1 MSFIIPF
8 IRLPH
13 CFHSAMSF
21 QDRTPESLVQR
32 SDSKNPATTCRGITS
47 GGKPCR
53 RSLASSAKSSPKSS
67 PIAARHTASRGVVAV
82 LEDDDGNLDAAAF
95 YCWQHKDQ
103 AQSFA
108 EKHSNS
114 PHAAHTKLLPVQE
127 RTSID
132 SLVARLGVASIQD
145 QAKPPRNPREDCRRP
160 TQNTQQYSRPSERPS
175 ARPQTHARPKSGPGF
190 WVSLCCMGSAD
201 EDEDAGRLDYQ
212 APQPE
217 MTHVSNFSTPVYPL
231 PTHSRPTPY
240 RQTGSRPQQPISLPH
255 AASTT
260 GLPPRKPL
268 LDVPTT
274 ALNKR
279 RANSAPTSTTELLPF
294 IPGHLPPLTASLL
307 LTELSKPI
315 SPHDEAGYIYIFWLT
330 ETSTSSTP
338 SNDTA
343 ASLLAA
349 PKTSARGGQRRPSD
363 VMSAY
368 VASKGATKTIKLK
381 IGRANNVHR
390 RMNEWNRQCGY
401 NLSLVRFYPYVSS
414 SSSPSPSPSPSPS
427 RAPAANVSDQHVHKV
442 PHAHRVERLVHLELG
457 DKRVKRDCKACGREH
472 KEWFEIEATAEGVAA
487 VDEVVRRWVKWA
499 ETNP

>member
-1 MSFIIPF
+1 
-8 IRLPH
+8 
-13 CFHSAMSF
+13 MSF

-53 RSLASSAKSSPKSS
+53 RSLASSPKSSPKSS
-67 PIAARHTASRGVVAV
+67 PTAGRHAASRGVVAV
-82 LEDDDGNLDAAAF
+82 LQDDDGNLDAAAF

-108 EKHSNS
+108 QKHSIS
-114 PHAAHTKLLPVQE
+114 PHAANTTLLPVQE

-132 SLVARLGVASIQD
+132 SLIARLGVASIQD
-145 QAKPPRNPREDCRRP
+145 PPKPAKNPREDRRRP
-160 TQNTQQYSRPSERPS
+160 TQYHQQHSRLDARPS
-175 ARPQTHARPKSGPGF
+175 ARPQAHSRPKPRQGF
-190 WVSLCCMGSAD
+190 WASLCCMSAADDD
-201 EDEDAGRLDYQ
+201 EDTGGPSYQ
-212 APQPE
+212 APRPE
-217 MTHVSNFSTPVYPL
+217 TTQVASPVSPAYPL
-231 PTHSRPTPY
+231 PTHPRPAPY
-240 RQTGSRPQQPISLPH
+240 KHNTGRPQQPASLPH

-268 LDVPTT
+268 LDVPATSV
-274 ALNKR
+274 NKR
-279 RANSAPTSTTELLPF
+279 RASSAPTSTTELLPF
-294 IPGHLPPLTASLL
+294 IPGHLPPQTASLL

-330 ETSTSSTP
+330 ETSSTP

-343 ASLLAA
+343 ASLLTT
-349 PKTSARGGQRRPSD
+349 PMSSSRGQRLPSD
-363 VMSAY
+363 VISAY
-368 VASKGATKTIKLK
+368 TASKGATRTIKLK

-414 SSSPSPSPSPSPS
+414 SSPSPSPS
-427 RAPAANVSDQHVHKV
+427 RGSSTDNSNQQVHKV

-457 DKRVKRDCKACGREH
+457 DKRIKRDCKACGREH

-487 VDEVVRRWVKWA
+487 VDEVVRRWVRWA
-499 ETNP
+499 ETNS

>member
-1 MSFIIPF
+1 
-8 IRLPH
+8 
-13 CFHSAMSF
+13 MSF

-32 SDSKNPATTCRGITS
+32 SDSKNPSTTCRGITS

-53 RSLASSAKSSPKSS
+53 RSLASSPKSSPKSS
-67 PIAARHTASRGVVAV
+67 PTAARHTASRGVVAV
-82 LEDDDGNLDAAAF
+82 VEDDDGNLDAAAF

-108 EKHSNS
+108 QKYSNS
-114 PHAAHTKLLPVQE
+114 PHAANTKLLPVQE

-145 QAKPPRNPREDCRRP
+145 QTKPLRNTREDRRRP
-160 TQNTQQYSRPSERPS
+160 TQNTQQYSRPTEGPS
-175 ARPQTHARPKSGPGF
+175 ARPQAHTKPKQRPGF
-190 WVSLCCMGSAD
+190 WASLCCMGSAD
-201 EDEDAGRLDYQ
+201 DDEDVGRPSYQ
-212 APQPE
+212 APPPE
-217 MTHVSNFSTPVYPL
+217 TTQVSNPLTPVYPL

-240 RQTGSRPQQPISLPH
+240 KQNNNRPQQPNFLPH

-294 IPGHLPPLTASLL
+294 IPGHLPPQTASVL

-330 ETSTSSTP
+330 ETATSSTP

-368 VASKGATKTIKLK
+368 TASKGATKTIKLK

-401 NLSLVRFYPYVSS
+401 NLSLVRFYPYISS
-414 SSSPSPSPSPSPS
+414 SSSPSPSPSRATAASPS
-427 RAPAANVSDQHVHKV
+427 TQQVHKV

>member
-1 MSFIIPF
+1 
-8 IRLPH
+8 
-13 CFHSAMSF
+13 MSF

-53 RSLASSAKSSPKSS
+53 RSLASSQKSSPKSS
-67 PIAARHTASRGVVAV
+67 PTAARHTASRGVVAV

-108 EKHSNS
+108 EKYSAS
-114 PHAAHTKLLPVQE
+114 PHAANTKFLPVQE

-145 QAKPPRNPREDCRRP
+145 QTKPPRTTREDRRRP
-160 TQNTQQYSRPSERPS
+160 TQNSQQYSRPSERPAQNTQQYSRPNERPS
-175 ARPQTHARPKSGPGF
+175 ARPQTHRKPKPRPGF
-190 WVSLCCMGSAD
+190 WASLCCMGSVDDD
-201 EDEDAGRLDYQ
+201 EDVGRPSYQ
-212 APQPE
+212 APQTE
-217 MTHVSNFSTPVYPL
+217 TTQISNPSTPAYPL

-240 RQTGSRPQQPISLPH
+240 KQNGGRPQQPISLPH

-260 GLPPRKPL
+260 GLPQRKPL

-274 ALNKR
+274 SLNKR

-294 IPGHLPPLTASLL
+294 IPGHLPPQTASLL

-349 PKTSARGGQRRPSD
+349 PKPSARSQRRPSD

-368 VASKGATKTIKLK
+368 TASKGATKTIKLK

-401 NLSLVRFYPYVSS
+401 NLSLVRFYPYISS
-414 SSSPSPSPSPSPS
+414 SSSPSPSPSPS
-427 RAPAANVSDQHVHKV
+427 RATQANTSNQQVHKV

-472 KEWFEIEATAEGVAA
+472 KEWFEIEATAGGVAA

>member
-1 MSFIIPF
+1 MTQTTNSF
-8 IRLPH
+8 
-13 CFHSAMSF
+13 
-21 QDRTPESLVQR
+21 V
-32 SDSKNPATTCRGITS
+32 PA
-47 GGKPCR
+47 
-53 RSLASSAKSSPKSS
+53 
-67 PIAARHTASRGVVAV
+67 
-82 LEDDDGNLDAAAF
+82 
-95 YCWQHKDQ
+95 
-103 AQSFA
+103 
-108 EKHSNS
+108 
-114 PHAAHTKLLPVQE
+114 
-127 RTSID
+127 
-132 SLVARLGVASIQD
+132 
-145 QAKPPRNPREDCRRP
+145 
-160 TQNTQQYSRPSERPS
+160 
-175 ARPQTHARPKSGPGF
+175 
-190 WVSLCCMGSAD
+190 
-201 EDEDAGRLDYQ
+201 
-212 APQPE
+212 
-217 MTHVSNFSTPVYPL
+217 YPL

-240 RQTGSRPQQPISLPH
+240 KQTGSRLP
-255 AASTT
+255 A
-260 GLPPRKPL
+260 RKPL

-279 RANSAPTSTTELLPF
+279 RANSAPSSTTELLPF
-294 IPGHLPPLTASLL
+294 IPGHLPPQTASLL

-343 ASLLAA
+343 ASLLATA
-349 PKTSARGGQRRPSD
+349 KSSARGQRRPSD

-368 VASKGATKTIKLK
+368 TASKGATRTIKLK

-414 SSSPSPSPSPSPS
+414 SSPSPSPS
-427 RAPAANVSDQHVHKV
+427 RATAANTSNQQVHKV

-457 DKRVKRDCKACGREH
+457 DKRVKRDCQACGREH

>member
-1 MSFIIPF
+1 
-8 IRLPH
+8 
-13 CFHSAMSF
+13 MSF

-53 RSLASSAKSSPKSS
+53 RSLAASPKSSPKS
-67 PIAARHTASRGVVAV
+67 PPAAARHTASRGVVAV
-82 LEDDDGNLDAAAF
+82 LQDDDGNLDAAAF

-108 EKHSNS
+108 QKHSTS
-114 PHAAHTKLLPVQE
+114 PHAVNATLLPVQE

-145 QAKPPRNPREDCRRP
+145 PPKPAKNPREDRRRP
-160 TQNTQQYSRPSERPS
+160 AQYHQQYSRPDARPS
-175 ARPQTHARPKSGPGF
+175 TRPQAYTRPKPRQGF
-190 WVSLCCMGSAD
+190 WASLCCIGAADDD
-201 EDEDAGRLDYQ
+201 EDTVR
-212 APQPE
+212 PNVP
-217 MTHVSNFSTPVYPL
+217 ST
-231 PTHSRPTPY
+231 S
-240 RQTGSRPQQPISLPH
+240 I
-255 AASTT
+255 
-260 GLPPRKPL
+260 
-268 LDVPTT
+268 
-274 ALNKR
+274 NKR
-279 RANSAPTSTTELLPF
+279 RASSAPTSTIELLPF
-294 IPGHLPPLTASLL
+294 IPGHLPPQTASLL
-307 LTELSKPI
+307 LTELAKPI

-330 ETSTSSTP
+330 ETSSTP

-343 ASLLAA
+343 ASLLS
-349 PKTSARGGQRRPSD
+349 TTVSSSRGQRRPSD

-368 VASKGATKTIKLK
+368 TASKGATRTIKLK

-401 NLSLVRFYPYVSS
+401 NLSLVRFYPYIS
-414 SSSPSPSPSPSPS
+414 SSSPSPSPS
-427 RAPAANVSDQHVHKV
+427 RGTTANNSNQQVHKV

-457 DKRVKRDCKACGREH
+457 DKRIKRDCKACGREH

-487 VDEVVRRWVKWA
+487 VDEVVRRWVRWA

>member
-1 MSFIIPF
+1 
-8 IRLPH
+8 
-13 CFHSAMSF
+13 MSF

-53 RSLASSAKSSPKSS
+53 RSLASSPKSSPKAS
-67 PIAARHTASRGVVAV
+67 PTAARHTASRGVVAV

-108 EKHSNS
+108 QKHSTS
-114 PHAAHTKLLPVQE
+114 PHAANTKLLPIQE

-145 QAKPPRNPREDCRRP
+145 PPKPAKNSREDRRRP
-160 TQNTQQYSRPSERPS
+160 AQHAQQYSRPNERPS
-175 ARPQTHARPKSGPGF
+175 ARPQAHRKPKPKPGF
-190 WVSLCCMGSAD
+190 WASLCCMGEADDD
-201 EDEDAGRLDYQ
+201 EDTGRPSYQ
-212 APQPE
+212 PPQAETTQVFNSSSPAY
-217 MTHVSNFSTPVYPL
+217 HL

-240 RQTGSRPQQPISLPH
+240 NQNAGGPQKPTPLPH

-268 LDVPTT
+268 LDVP
-274 ALNKR
+274 APSLNKR
-279 RANSAPTSTTELLPF
+279 RAASAPTSTTQLLPF
-294 IPGHLPPLTASLL
+294 IPGHLPPQTASVL

-330 ETSTSSTP
+330 ETSSTP

-343 ASLLAA
+343 ASLLSP
-349 PKTSARGGQRRPSD
+349 PKPSARGQQRRPSD

-368 VASKGATKTIKLK
+368 TASRGATRTIKLK

-414 SSSPSPSPSPSPS
+414 SSPSPSPS
-427 RAPAANVSDQHVHKV
+427 RATLANNSTQQVHKV

-457 DKRVKRDCKACGREH
+457 DKRIKRDCQACGREH

>member
-1 MSFIIPF
+1 
-8 IRLPH
+8 
-13 CFHSAMSF
+13 MSF
-21 QDRTPESLVQR
+21 QNRTPESLVQR

-53 RSLASSAKSSPKSS
+53 RSLASSPKSSPKSS
-67 PIAARHTASRGVVAV
+67 PTAARYSASRGVIAV
-82 LEDDDGNLDAAAF
+82 LEDDQGNLDAAAF

-108 EKHSNS
+108 QQNSTS
-114 PHAAHTKLLPVQE
+114 PHAASTKLLPVQE

-145 QAKPPRNPREDCRRP
+145 PPKPGRNPREDRRRP
-160 TQNTQQYSRPSERPS
+160 AQYTQQTSKPEGRPT
-175 ARPQTHARPKSGPGF
+175 ARPEAYQRPKPRRGF
-190 WVSLCCMGSAD
+190 WASLCCGGATDDDGDIARPS
-201 EDEDAGRLDYQ
+201 YQ
-212 APQPE
+212 RPQPE
-217 MTHVSNFSTPVYPL
+217 TTKISNPPTPAYSP
-231 PTHSRPTPY
+231 PTQPRPTPY
-240 RQTGSRPQQPISLPH
+240 KPTNTPSLQPKPFPH
-255 AASTT
+255 SASST

-268 LDVPTT
+268 LDVPAT

-279 RANSAPTSTTELLPF
+279 RAASALPSTTDLLPF
-294 IPGHLPPLTASLL
+294 IPGHLPPQTTSLL

-330 ETSTSSTP
+330 ETDSSTP

-343 ASLLAA
+343 ASLLSA
-349 PKTSARGGQRRPSD
+349 PKHSAQARRPSD
-363 VMSAY
+363 VMNAYSAN
-368 VASKGATKTIKLK
+368 KGAATATRTIKLK

-401 NLSLVRFYPYVSS
+401 NLSLVRFYPYISS
-414 SSSPSPSPSPSPS
+414 SSSPSPSPSPKGSAQGDRHS
-427 RAPAANVSDQHVHKV
+427 SGQQVHKV

-457 DKRVKRDCKACGREH
+457 NKRIKRDCGACGREH

-487 VDEVVRRWVKWA
+487 VDEVVRRWVRWA
-499 ETNP
+499 EANP